1 MPEIAFLFPGQG
13 CQAVGMVENLA
24 SYPQT
29 MEIFSRANRHLGFD
43 LYEIC
48 LHGSAEKLAEDL
60 YAQLAIHVTNC
71 VYAAILGDGD
81 LKPRMGSG
89 FSLGIFSALAA
100 AGALTFEQGL
110 NGVRIAAEEM
120 SREGFRQHGAMAAV
134 IGLCEGEVEEIC
146 RGISGAYVASVNT
159 AQQIVLS
166 GREESVLQAMEE
178 CQNQGALLVKRLPI
192 GWAIHTPLMKRA
204 SQAFFAVIKDW
215 DVSPPCFP
223 VLSYLRG
230 EWLRTPQEI
239 KEEISNQFSQPNRW
253 YDVLQK
259 LMKEGIDTFIE
270 VGPGDVLSQMVR
282 WVKRSARAIP
292 AERILQENLIKDG
305 NSIRQSSAD
314 S

>member
-13 CQAVGMVENLA
+13 SQVVGMVEKLA
-24 SYPQT
+24 NYSQT

-48 LHGSAEKLAEDL
+48 LHGPAEKLAEDL

-71 VYAAILGDGD
+71 AYAAILADGN
-81 LKPRMGSG
+81 LKPKMGSG

-120 SREGFRQHGAMAAV
+120 SREGIRQHGAMAAV
-134 IGLCEGEVEEIC
+134 IGLSEGEVEEIC

-166 GREESVLQAMEE
+166 GREESVLRAMEE
-178 CQNQGALLVKRLPI
+178 CQNHGALLVKRLPI

-204 SQAFFAVIKDW
+204 SQAFSAVIKGW
-215 DVSPPCFP
+215 EVSPPRFP

-230 EWLRTPQEI
+230 ERLKTPQEI

-259 LMKEGIDTFIE
+259 LIEEGIDTFVE
-270 VGPGDVLSQMVR
+270 VGPGDILSQMVR

-292 AERILQENLIKDG
+292 AERILQENLMKDG
-305 NSIRQSSAD
+305 NSIWQSSAE